1 MKNILLIAACLL
13 LSFASYA
20 QQPRERGNNQRPRS
34 GMNDRNFQ
42 RPRNNWR
49 AISRNTD
56 ESFLRS
62 DEAKRVAEQ
71 VMLYQRVT
79 GGWPKN
85 TDFTKQLTDSQRD
98 SVTKT
103 KQNTF
108 DSTTDNN
115 ATSVEMNFL
124 ARMYHANGNAEYKE
138 AVMRGIQ
145 YLLNGQYDNGGWPQF
160 WPTMRDYQIHIT
172 YNDGAMINTMR
183 ILESIIKEKAP
194 YNNIADNALKSRI
207 QKAFD
212 KGIECIL
219 RTQIKYKG
227 ELTVWCQQHDRE
239 TLAPAKARA
248 FELPSF
254 CSSESAGIVSLLM
267 DIEKPDKRIKQ
278 SIHAAMKWFDK
289 YKLTGLEVKRSFDP
303 KIGPDVQLIENAN
316 APHPIWARYYDLE
329 FCEPFV
335 CDRDGVPRKHLWQIG
350 SERRNGYGW
359 YQAGAIDLYDKYDKW
374 ADKYDRKNKLN
385 ITLNSKGANELG
397 TILLDRKPVVKV
409 KDFDAIVN
417 AGQSIQAAI
426 EKAPAKPEK
435 PYKILIRKGTYTE
448 KVIID
453 RPNIVLVGESKD
465 STILVIAETA
475 KTNKIPEYK
484 GKPTGNGVIVLQE
497 GADDCVISGLTVYN
511 NYGTVVEPGNTTHQM
526 AVFGRATRTI
536 IINSNIYADG
546 NDALSLWAK
555 NGGMYYHADLNIRCP
570 GVDFM
575 CPRGWCYA
583 TRCNFYGD
591 GRALIWHDGRGDMS
605 QKLVITN
612 SSFDAARPTIL
623 GRYHHDHQ
631 FYLANCK
638 LSKNILDTNI
648 SYAYSDKV
656 LDPCPWGFRVYYWGC
671 IREGGDSGWL
681 RNNLNEAPGN
691 PEYHTLTARWTFDD
705 KWNPEERIRELWN
718 VLAY

>member
-1 MKNILLIAACLL
+1 MKNFILAACLL
-13 LSFASYA
+13 FSIGAYS
-20 QQPRERGNNQRPRS
+20 QQH
-34 GMNDRNFQ
+34 FQ

-49 AISRNTD
+49 SISRSTD
-56 ESFLRS
+56 ETFLRS

-71 VMLYQRVT
+71 VILYQRVT

-85 TDFTKQLTDSQRD
+85 TDFAKQLTDTQRD

-124 ARMYHANGNAEYKE
+124 ARMYHANGNEEYKE

-145 YLLNGQYDNGGWPQF
+145 YLLDGQYDSGGWPQF

-183 ILESIIKEKAP
+183 VLESIIKDKAP
-194 YNNIADNALKSRI
+194 YNNIADEALKKRI

-239 TLAPAKARA
+239 TFAPAKARA

-303 KIGPDVQLIENAN
+303 KIGPDVQLIKNEN

-329 FCEPFV
+329 YCEPFV

-359 YQAGAIDLYDKYDKW
+359 YQAGAVDLYDKYDKW

-385 ITLNSKGANELG
+385 ISLNSKGANELG
-397 TILLDRKPVVKV
+397 TIQLDRKPIVNV
-409 KDFDAIVN
+409 KDFDAVVK
-417 AGQSIQAAI
+417 AGESIQAAI

-435 PYKILIRKGTYTE
+435 PYKIYIRKGTYTE

-465 STILVIAETA
+465 STILVTAETA

-497 GADDCVISGLTVYN
+497 GADDCIISGLTVYN
-511 NYGTVVEPGNTTHQM
+511 NYGTAVEPGNTTHQM

-546 NDALSLWAK
+546 NDALSLWAR
-555 NGGMYYHADLNIRCP
+555 NGGMYYHADLNLRCP

-583 TRCNFYGD
+583 TRCNFHGD
-591 GRALIWHDGRGDMS
+591 GRALIWHDGRGDKS

-631 FYLANCK
+631 FYLANCR
-638 LSKNILDTNI
+638 LSRNILDTNI

-691 PEYHTLTARWTFDD
+691 PEYHTLTARWTFDG

-718 VLAY
+718 ILAY

>member
-1 MKNILLIAACLL
+1 MKNFILAACLL
-13 LSFASYA
+13 FSIGAYS
-20 QQPRERGNNQRPRS
+20 QQH
-34 GMNDRNFQ
+34 FQ

-49 AISRNTD
+49 SISRSTD
-56 ESFLRS
+56 ETFLRS

-71 VMLYQRVT
+71 VILYQRVT

-85 TDFTKQLTDSQRD
+85 TDFAKQLTDTQRD
-98 SVTKT
+98 SVTTT

-124 ARMYHANGNAEYKE
+124 ARMYHANGNEEYKE

-145 YLLNGQYDNGGWPQF
+145 YLLDGQYDSGGWPQF

-183 ILESIIKEKAP
+183 VLESIIKNKAP
-194 YNNIADNALKSRI
+194 YNNIADEALKKRI

-239 TLAPAKARA
+239 TFAPAKARA

-303 KIGPDVQLIENAN
+303 KIGPDVQLIKNEN

-329 FCEPFV
+329 YCEPFV

-359 YQAGAIDLYDKYDKW
+359 YQAGAVDLYDKYDKW
-374 ADKYDRKNKLN
+374 ADKYDRKKKLN
-385 ITLNSKGANELG
+385 ISLNSKGAYELG
-397 TILLDRKPVVKV
+397 TIQLDRKPIVNI
-409 KDFDAIVN
+409 KDFDAVVK
-417 AGQSIQAAI
+417 AGESIQAAI

-435 PYKILIRKGTYTE
+435 PYKIYIRKGTYTE

-497 GADDCVISGLTVYN
+497 GADDCIISGLTVYN
-511 NYGTVVEPGNTTHQM
+511 NYGTAVEPGNTTHQM
-526 AVFGRATRTI
+526 AIFGRATRTI

-546 NDALSLWAK
+546 NDALSLWAR
-555 NGGMYYHADLNIRCP
+555 NGGMYYHADLNLRCP

-583 TRCNFYGD
+583 TRCNFHGD
-591 GRALIWHDGRGDMS
+591 GRALIWHDGRGDKS

-691 PEYHTLTARWTFDD
+691 PEYHTLTARWTFDG

-718 VLAY
+718 ILAY